1 MARDRLTAPL
11 RTAAL
16 RVLEG
21 RAPLGAIAREA
32 GLPGVAELERALSA
46 ACNARPR
53 DLRDWHRAGRYRIV
67 YNGPFHLEQT
77 LAYLGRDPEN
87 LAERV
92 EGRAYTRYFPVNG
105 RPVAV
110 TLILGERDCVVTAPP
125 PVQAEDA
132 LALHLTLRRGLGLEQ
147 PLAAFYRRAR
157 EHRVFAPLTAVL
169 RGVRIP
175 QLPSLWEAL
184 CWAVVGQQINL
195 AFAYRLRNRLI
206 ALGNGVEVAEAARGA
221 APLPFPSPG
230 QVARLTPQVLR
241 QVQFSRQKVDY
252 LLGLAR
258 AFADGL
264 LDETALRAMAPEQAE
279 HTLLAQKGLGP
290 WSAAYAMM
298 RGLGYSDALPIGD
311 TGLRMALQRQFRLR
325 SPPDTKRQARLMEP
339 LRPYRSLATYY
350 LWKSLSLT
358 AGG

>member
-1 MARDRLTAPL
+1 MARDLLTAPL

-21 RAPLGAIAREA
+21 RAPLDAIAREA
-32 GLPGVAELERALSA
+32 SLPSATALERAFSTVF
-46 ACNARPR
+46 NAGPR
-53 DLRDWHRAGRYRIV
+53 DLRGWRRTDRYRIA

-92 EGRAYTRYFPVNG
+92 EGRTYTRYFPVDG

-110 TLILGERDCVVTAPP
+110 TLTLGERDCAVTAPRP
-125 PVQAEDA
+125 ARAEDA
-132 LALHLTLRRGLGLEQ
+132 LALHLTLRRCLGLEQ
-147 PLAAFYRRAR
+147 PLAGFYRRAR
-157 EHRVFAPLTAVL
+157 EHHVFAPLVVAL

-221 APLPFPSPG
+221 APLPFPSPV
-230 QVARLTPQVLR
+230 QVARLTPQALR
-241 QVQFSRQKVDY
+241 QVRFSRQKADY

-264 LDETALRAMAPEQAE
+264 LDETALCAMAPEQAE
-279 HTLLAQKGLGP
+279 RVLLGQKGLGP

-298 RGLGYSDALPIGD
+298 RGLGHSDALPIGD
-311 TGLRMALQRQFRLR
+311 TGLRTALQRQFRLR

-350 LWKSLSLT
+350 LWKSLNLT